1 MIRGRNVISRA
12 ASAWV
17 RFFLFGDAGWECS
30 FAALLR
36 ENLFDARKF
45 FAGEIQIPRRAR
57 ATVHLL
63 HLLAPMSAPVTALC
77 RNKIK

>member
-1 MIRGRNVISRA
+1 MIRGKYFISRA

-57 ATVHLL
+57 AIVHLL
-63 HLLAPMSAPVTALC
+63 HLARADERARHRLVPQQ
-77 RNKIK
+77 N